1 MVTNLKRSK
10 KRAWS
15 AIVFSIFLAS
25 LAIGAIGFLA
35 VTNWKISQKRA
46 DLQERREVLEKEIQV
61 LEEQIADLQAGITQT
76 ETDDYQTEKLYEE
89 GYFPTGS
96 VPIVVLPAEEG
107 VAEKEETTEEK
118 NPWQKFLE
126 VLGF

>member
-1 MVTNLKRSK
+1 MIANFKRSK
-10 KRAWS
+10 KRPWP
-15 AIVFSIFLAS
+15 AIIFSIFLVF
-25 LAIGAIGFLA
+25 LVIGLISFLV

-46 DLQERREVLEKEIQV
+46 DLQERREILEKEIQV
-61 LEEQIADLQAGITQT
+61 LEEQVANLQAGISQT

-96 VPIVVLPAEEG
+96 VPIVVLPPEEG
-107 VAEKEETTEEK
+107 TAEKEEMTEEK

>member
-1 MVTNLKRSK
+1 MVANFKKSK
-10 KRAWS
+10 KRSWPRLIS
-15 AIVFSIFLAS
+15 LISLMF
-25 LAIGAIGFLA
+25 LAIGLVGFLI
-35 VTNWKISQKRA
+35 VTNWRTNQRRA
-46 DLQERREVLEKEIQV
+46 ELQEKRETLISEVQV
-61 LEEQIADLQAGITQT
+61 LEEQVANLRAGIIQT

-96 VPIVVLPAEEG
+96 VPVVVLPPEEET
-107 VAEKEETTEEK
+107 AEKKGTTEEK

>member
-1 MVTNLKRSK
+1 MVANFKKLKKRS
-10 KRAWS
+10 WP
-15 AIVFSIFLAS
+15 AIVFSIFLVL
-25 LAIGAIGFLA
+25 LAIAAVGFL
-35 VTNWKISQKRA
+35 VFTNWKIDQRRA
-46 DLQERREVLEKEIQV
+46 ELQEKREVLDKEIQV
-61 LEEQIADLQAGITQT
+61 LEEQVASLQAGIRQT

-96 VPIVVLPAEEG
+96 VPIVVLPPEEEA
-107 VAEKEETTEEK
+107 AEKDKTTEGK

>member
-1 MVTNLKRSK
+1 MVANFKRSK
-10 KRAWS
+10 KRSWPVVVS
-15 AIVFSIFLAS
+15 SIFLVF
-25 LAIGAIGFLA
+25 LAIGLIGFLVA
-35 VTNWKISQKRA
+35 TNWKIGQKRA
-46 DLQERREVLEKEIQV
+46 ELRERREVLEKEIQV
-61 LEEQIADLQAGITQT
+61 LEEQIASLQAGIIQT

-96 VPIVVLPAEEG
+96 VPIVVVPSEEE
-107 VAEKEETTEEK
+107 ATEKEETTEEK